1 MSSRSWCRNSLT
13 WWSEDPAQHE
23 DGQGDARLAQGDA
36 LLHERHAQAGRALRL
51 QVPRHRHQSVPVGIG
66 LDDRHHR
73 HARVRLNRAQ
83 IVGDRIEV
91 DADSGR
97 ALGEGGG
104 HAGFLDPVRQR
115 AGAGIQPIL
124 AALPRD

>member
-1 MSSRSWCRNSLT
+1 MDEGVPGVLIRIAEKLPPLDYEPSPGT
-13 WWSEDPAQHE
+13 Y
-23 DGQGDARLAQGDA
+23 LAWLDCTP
-36 LLHERHAQAGRALRL
+36 L
-51 QVPRHRHQSVPVGIG
+51 G
-66 LDDRHHR
+66 LDHPGRHFHR